1 MDSIEGNTKSKAF
14 NNASVSG
21 PSNLTSRIVKM
32 IPDPTN
38 ILMNPATFPII
49 IISILLIYLSGGG
62 DMFIKNP
69 ALIAGSLGGLFLI
82 FIIITL
88 TRKPLWQQI

>member
-1 MDSIEGNTKSKAF
+1 MNYIEGDTKSTALSK
-14 NNASVSG
+14 SVSG

-49 IISILLIYLSGGG
+49 LISILLIYLGGGG

-69 ALIAGSLGGLFLI
+69 ALIASALGGLFLI
-82 FIIITL
+82 FIIIKL
-88 TRKPLWQQI
+88 TKKPSWQQI